1 MSLNLQPTLQNQKAI
16 LYPLQATDFEELYQ
30 AASNPKTWEQ
40 HPNPDRYK
48 REVFEVFFKGAI
60 ASKGAFKIV
69 DKASETVI
77 GSTRYYDYNPQT
89 GSILIG
95 YTFYSP
101 KYWGKGYNSLVKASM
116 LNYIFQFVSTVY
128 FHVGSQ
134 NLRSQIAIT
143 KLGAQKIA
151 EQEVAYFG
159 EATKLNFVYQITK
172 QNWLEQSKT
181 II

>member
-16 LYPLQATDFEELYQ
+16 LYPLQPTDFEELYQ
-30 AASNPKTWEQ
+30 AASDPKTWEQ

-48 REVFEVFFKGAI
+48 REVFEVFFNGAI
-60 ASKGAFKIV
+60 ASEGAFKIV
-69 DKASETVI
+69 DKASNTVI
-77 GSTRYYDYNPQT
+77 GSTRFYDYNPQND
-89 GSILIG
+89 SILIG
-95 YTFYSP
+95 YAFYNP
-101 KYWGKGYNSLVKASM
+101 QYWGKGYNSLVKATM

-128 FHVGSQ
+128 FHIGSQ

-143 KLGAQKIA
+143 RLGAQKIA

-172 QNWLEQSKT
+172 QDWLAQSKS
-181 II
+181 IL